1 MEKKTLRKAF
11 YSWQSDLPN
20 KTNRSFILEALRRA
34 VRDINN
40 SDDPPSQVLTEA
52 QRPQADSTSSVQ
64 VDQATSGVA
73 GAVHIAHTILDKIRE
88 ADIFIADI
96 STINKGTKKFRKG
109 PNPNVLFEL
118 GYAWAEL
125 GYKRVVLVF
134 NETTTS
140 ETDIPFDIRGHKFVV
155 YRLDED
161 TSSKDKADV
170 RQHLQSCLKREI
182 ATILEEQPPRPSQ
195 LRGLSEDQVRMAHDR
210 ETLVQVFSHINLSI
224 LDDHL
229 ANAPAYHNLAIVYL
243 WDEFDLFY
251 TRSAFHVHDARLKN
265 LLAQFVRAWRSSM
278 PGNGTDF
285 YRDMPDPCRQRY
297 MNDFEAAQIHAQD
310 EWKAGYSRLL
320 RGNRDLRRS
329 LDGLLSYVRQHY
341 PDIDIER
348 LGRECGIAIA
358 RQLREIRK
366 GIAMDRE

>member
-1 MEKKTLRKAF
+1 MEKKKLRKAF

-20 KTNRSFILEALRRA
+20 KTNRSFILDTLRRA
-34 VRDINN
+34 VKDINS

-52 QRPQADSTSSVQ
+52 QRPQAESTKPVQ

-88 ADIFIADI
+88 ADVFIADI

-134 NETTTS
+134 NEATTS
-140 ETDIPFDIRGHKFVV
+140 EMDIPFDIRGHKFVV
-155 YRLDED
+155 YRLDEC
-161 TSSKDKADV
+161 TISKEKSEV

-182 ATILEEQPPRPSQ
+182 AAILEEQPPRPSQ
-195 LRGLSEDQVRMAHDR
+195 LRGLSEDQVRIAHDR

-229 ANAPAYHNLAIVYL
+229 ANAPAYYSLAIAYL
-243 WDEFDLFY
+243 WDEFDAFY
-251 TRSAFHVHDARLKN
+251 MRSAFHVHDARLKG

-278 PGNGTDF
+278 PGDGTDF

-297 MNDFEAAQIHAQD
+297 MNDFEASQIHARD
-310 EWKAGYSRLL
+310 EWKAGYTRLR

-329 LDGLLSYVRQHY
+329 LNSLLSYVRLHF
-341 PDIDIER
+341 PNIDIER
-348 LGRECGIAIA
+348 LGSECGVTIA
-358 RQLREIRK
+358 RQLKVIRK
-366 GIAMDRE
+366 GIADVPE